1 MIASSHGTRRIRRP
15 SPSQVTSPVLPWL
28 LALGVGL
35 APLMLPRLDPVPVA
49 HAQDRID
56 ALKGVLGAGVRS
68 DDIPA
73 GNDGWSFSLG
83 TGANTDGIVPAT
95 YTQKQVIN
103 AQFSAGFGYSC
114 GKFNAFD
121 NVEAMINQTID
132 KFKQLPQMFVMA
144 VQGAIASLPAYLLN
158 KINPTLYNTVTK
170 NLDEAFRLFEVNF
183 KDCQQ
188 IEREIAL
195 GQNPYHHLVMA
206 GIGDRLRVEM
216 GFGSGTIDERM
227 KTVRESGP
235 SNGIVMSD
243 GRRYGGDGQ
252 EPIAATQNVATAG
265 INLLTGRGASDDST
279 FAASLH
285 EPHPITQAFASPQ
298 DLVDFLTEIY
308 GAQAFLL
315 TQEGPTQSTPG
326 VGYPQKYIAMRDEA
340 IEHLQKVVRREIER
354 EAFETESGMQLPP
367 AALEEIRRLPSYSQS
382 IAIDDRARQH
392 ALEQLTLKLDF
403 ALQALKTGLK
413 EPNLAQSEAFEVIE
427 REISQLMM
435 EIQDDRA
442 QLDRLALL
450 R

>member
-1 MIASSHGTRRIRRP
+1 MIDRHASTP
-15 SPSQVTSPVLPWL
+15 LTSPLLPWL
-28 LALGVGL
+28 LAAYLGL
-35 APLMLPRLDPVPVA
+35 APVIHPLLDPVPAA
-49 HAQDRID
+49 HAQSRID
-56 ALKGVLGAGVRS
+56 ALKGALGVGVRS
-68 DDIPA
+68 DDVPA

-83 TGANTDGIVPAT
+83 TGADVDGIVPAT
-95 YTQKQVIN
+95 YARSLAIDAN
-103 AQFSAGFGYSC
+103 FSAGFGYAC

-121 NVEAMINQTID
+121 NVEAMINQTME

-158 KINPTLYNTVTK
+158 KINPSLYNVVTK

-216 GFGSGTIDERM
+216 GFGEGTIDERM
-227 KTVRESGP
+227 KAVRENGP

-243 GRRYGGDGQ
+243 GRRYGGEGQ

-265 INLLTGRGASDDST
+265 INLLTGRSASDDRA
-279 FAASLH
+279 FEASLH
-285 EPHPITQAFASPQ
+285 EPHPITQVFDSPQ
-298 DLVDFLTEIY
+298 ALVAFLTEIY
-308 GAQAFLL
+308 GAQAFML
-315 TQEGPTQSTPG
+315 TETGPTQSTPG
-326 VGYPQKYIAMRDEA
+326 VGYPQQYVAMRDDA
-340 IEHLQKVVRREIER
+340 IEHLQNVVRREIER
-354 EAFETESGMQLPP
+354 EAFEAQSGMTVAP
-367 AALEEIRRLPSYSQS
+367 AALEEIRRLPPYSQS

-413 EPNLAQSEAFEVIE
+413 EPNLAQSEAYEVIE
-427 REISQLMM
+427 REINQLMM